1 VIASN
6 KLSTTP
12 IDVSD
17 YYYSDEED
25 DQSDSKGV
33 IVIDA
38 GGGTIDLSAY
48 SMKLSPT
55 SFEEIAPA
63 ECESRFPA
71 FFSC

>member
-1 VIASN
+1 MIASDTFS
-6 KLSTTP
+6 KTL

-17 YYYSDEED
+17 YSDDED

-33 IVIDA
+33 VVVDA

-63 ECESRFPA
+63 ECEFRFPVL
-71 FFSC
+71 FPS